1 MHSPKPRLPPT
12 HHPVITTHI
21 NSWLDPSKQSWDTFF
36 YKLLLEDPNSS
47 AWMESGLSCPAKL
60 TVFSSGSSKQ
70 IAEQLYTVLLLSFH
84 NEVATSLEFQISAM
98 RCFQFFIRFLRN
110 FRIICFF
117 SRKSILSALLF
128 SSLVALHFCCA
139 SPQVFFFNLF
149 IACFSWLI
157 LTFHFSL
164 LVLYDLLFPFFFFFS
179 VMAALPVVLLWG
191 PEFPLANETKAA
203 YLPCFCSPAVSFLKH
218 KLIFIQW
225 SSCAGSDPL
234 RGDCILWQ
242 REGG

>member
-1 MHSPKPRLPPT
+1 
-12 HHPVITTHI
+12 
-21 NSWLDPSKQSWDTFF
+21 
-36 YKLLLEDPNSS
+36 
-47 AWMESGLSCPAKL
+47 MESGLSCSAKSALFFPAEAENKL
-60 TVFSSGSSKQ
+60 LDNYTQCSSFIFILKGPPVWRSKDQPWDPSSFSSEPWEFSELFILFPENPYSLPCSFP
-70 IAEQLYTVLLLSFH
+70 AWLLYISLPSTTSF
-84 NEVATSLEFQISAM
+84 
-98 RCFQFFIRFLRN
+98 FL
-110 FRIICFF
+110 
-117 SRKSILSALLF
+117 
-128 SSLVALHFCCA
+128 
-139 SPQVFFFNLF
+139 NLF

-191 PEFPLANETKAA
+191 PEFPLANETRAA
-203 YLPCFCSPAVSFLKH
+203 YLPCFCNPAVSFLKY

-242 REGG
+242 QVGGKK